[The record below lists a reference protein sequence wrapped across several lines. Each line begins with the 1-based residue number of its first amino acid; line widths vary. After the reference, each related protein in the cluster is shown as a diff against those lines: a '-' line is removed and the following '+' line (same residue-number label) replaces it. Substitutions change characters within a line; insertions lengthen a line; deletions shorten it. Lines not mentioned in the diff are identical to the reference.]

1 MARFTLLIM
10 ALVLIL
16 SFAPALSWAAEKPA
30 SALETTWNDLFTDII
45 GHYPLPK
52 FESGDSDS
60 GKITKLDVPK
70 NWEFDVGMKR
80 FIASHTSYEFGANS
94 SPWTKPLSRLEF
106 PVNTWWLN
114 FDLRRTCPRWSI
126 GAKAGFSV
134 NRNSNKFMKDSD
146 WETVDSQDVL
156 TTYSKSY
163 CDVKSAF
170 LFRGDVDVNI
180 SDWLRLSPSL
190 EVRPLFAFQFQ
201 RFAVMAHDGVQWNYD
216 KGNAEP
222 MEGNAIS
229 FRQDWYT
236 YMIGLRG
243 SYSVNLNKHVTVK
256 LKGEADWGPA
266 VGYNEDHHILRGE
279 RFTYE
284 KTSGSSLYFL
294 TGLDMIVSKTITLGI
309 GIDYLWIRTSGTHKW
324 ADPSPTDDNG
334 NPIPAVNQS
343 WSDGVHVWSDQLG
356 LMARLSYAF

>member
-1 MARFTLLIM
+1 MLL
-10 ALVLIL
+10 VSSTIL
-16 SFAPALSWAAEKPA
+16 WADEKPA
-30 SALETTWNDLFTDII
+30 DIKKTGWNDIFSDVF
-45 GHYPLPK
+45 GHYPMP
-52 FESGDSDS
+52 SISAGDDS
-60 GKITKLDVPK
+60 AAKKSNPNIPK

-80 FIASHTSYEFGANS
+80 FVASHTSYEFGDPDA
-94 SPWTKPLSRLEF
+94 PFTKPLSRLEF

-114 FDLRRTCPRWSI
+114 FDLRRTCPRWSV

-146 WETVDSQDVL
+146 WTSDGNEDYL
-156 TTYSKSY
+156 TNFSKSY

-180 SDWLRLSPSL
+180 SDWLRLPPSL

-201 RFAVMAHDGVQWNYD
+201 RFAVMAHDGVQWNY
-216 KGNAEP
+216 GPNTSVP

-236 YMIGLRG
+236 YMIGMRG
-243 SYSVNLNKHVTVK
+243 SYSLNLNKHVTIK

-266 VGYNEDHHILRGE
+266 IGYNEDHHILRGD
-279 RFTYE
+279 RFSYE

-309 GIDYLWIRTSGTHKW
+309 GVDYLMIRTSGTHKLV
-324 ADPSPTDDNG
+324 DPSPTDANG
-334 NPIPAVNQS
+334 VIQPAINQS
-343 WSDGVHVWSDQLG
+343 WSDGVHAWSDQLG